1 MPSSH
6 MTSKGQ
12 VTIPKPIR
20 QLLKVQPGDRVDFVV
35 DGGQVFLRPSTVD
48 LRSLRGL
55 LHRPS
60 KKAVSIQAMNA
71 AVAAL
76 HGKAGGKR

>member
-6 MTSKGQ
+6 LTSKGQ

-35 DGGQVFLRPSTVD
+35 DGDQVFLRPITLD

-60 KKAVSIQAMNA
+60 VKAVSIQAMNA

-76 HGKAGGKR
+76 HGKDGVSR

>member
-6 MTSKGQ
+6 LTSKGQ

-35 DGGQVFLRPSTVD
+35 DGGQVYLRPSTVD

-60 KKAVSIQAMNA
+60 QKAVSIQAMNA

-76 HGKAGGKR
+76 HGKTGGKR